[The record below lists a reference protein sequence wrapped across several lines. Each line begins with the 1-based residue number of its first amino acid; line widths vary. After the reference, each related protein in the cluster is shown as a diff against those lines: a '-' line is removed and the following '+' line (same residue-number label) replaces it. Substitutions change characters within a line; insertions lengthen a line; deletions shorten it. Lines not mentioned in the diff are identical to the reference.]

1 MPFFYGKSVKLEF
14 TIFVSH
20 LYLFEKNN
28 CMRKR
33 DLIKKRDQQMVQKFY
48 ELYDLK
54 RKRMD
59 DVLKEL
65 SENMFYLNED
75 YIYSRIFYC
84 QENSAY
90 YNELLKHK
98 GKSLQD

>member
-1 MPFFYGKSVKLEF
+1 MPLFFAKSIKWEF
-14 TIFVSH
+14 IIFVYH
-20 LYLFEKNN
+20 FNPFEKIS

-33 DLIKKRDQQMVQKFY
+33 DLLKKRDQQMVQKFH
-48 ELYDLK
+48 ELYDVK

-65 SENMFYLNED
+65 SENVFFLNED

-84 QENSAY
+84 QENNAY
-90 YNELLKHK
+90 YNELLKS
-98 GKSLQD
+98 KSLQD